1 MPFMQRDDAKIYYET
16 FGEGFPVLAFAPGY
30 LRSEMPFWKHS
41 PSDPSRKAP
50 WPNVPVALV
59 PPFRVIAMDQRYA
72 GKSEAAITADVGWQT
87 YAGDH
92 LAILDALE
100 IDRCH
105 LIGVCIGTAFALT
118 LAERAPERIASA
130 VLMNPVGRTEANRV
144 GTMAEFARWADAY
157 RATHPEADPTALAS
171 MGRNM
176 FDRDFAFAATR
187 ETAARLQTPMLV
199 LPGTDPE
206 DGPHPTSIGNELFKL
221 LPRAELV
228 TAWRADPDQ
237 APALEAIKNFLNR
250 HTPPG

>member
-1 MPFMQRDDAKIYYET
+1 MPFIQRDDAKIYYET

-30 LRSEMPFWKHS
+30 LRSEMAFWKHS

-157 RATHPEADPTALAS
+157 RATHPEADPDALAAW
-171 MGRNM
+171 
-176 FDRDFAFAATR
+176 DATCS
-187 ETAARLQTPMLV
+187 TAISPSPQPAKR
-199 LPGTDPE
+199 
-206 DGPHPTSIGNELFKL
+206 
-221 LPRAELV
+221 PRACKPLCSFSPEPTRK
-228 TAWRADPDQ
+228 TAR
-237 APALEAIKNFLNR
+237 
-250 HTPPG
+250 TPPRSATNSSSCYREPNSSPPGAPIRIKPQP